1 MDKLEI
7 GGNALFRKWGKYFT
21 KLGIKYTKKGEK
33 LIVTNPT
40 CKLHNPYLLV
50 INFTVNNTDKY
61 TLSLQGNYK
70 EKYKEKGTEDDPIP
84 PKEMFMLIRDK
95 QDKWYL
101 KD

>member
-1 MDKLEI
+1 MEKLEI

-21 KLGIKYTKKGEK
+21 KIGVKYTKKGEK

-40 CKLHNPYLLV
+40 CKLLNPYLLV

-70 EKYKEKGTEDDPIP
+70 EKYKNSNMGGVSYDNKTNRRCNKYI
-84 PKEMFMLIRDK
+84 K
-95 QDKWYL
+95 QFRTR
-101 KD
+101 